1 MGRTVSRRIIVI
13 PFFAILD
20 PFRSVAMK
28 IMEAESIRFIPADRR
43 GTPTITVIAIFVPPL
58 EISAFVGAV
67 HVIALGTNI
76 IAKTVFRLAAGA
88 GGVFPFG
95 L

>member
-43 GTPTITVIAIFVPPL
+43 GTPAITVIAIFVPPL

-67 HVIALGTNI
+67 HVIASGTNI
-76 IAKTVFRLAAGA
+76 IAKTVFRSADGA

>member
-1 MGRTVSRRIIVI
+1 MGCTVSRRIIVI

-28 IMEAESIRFIPADRR
+28 IMETESIRFIPADRR

-58 EISAFVGAV
+58 EVSVFVGAV
-67 HVIALGTNI
+67 HVIALGANI
-76 IAKTVFRLAAGA
+76 IAKTVFRSAAGA

>member
-1 MGRTVSRRIIVI
+1 MGCTVSRRIIVI
-13 PFFAILD
+13 RFFAILD

-28 IMEAESIRFIPADRR
+28 IMEAESIRFRLADWR

-58 EISAFVGAV
+58 EVSVFVGAV
-67 HVIALGTNI
+67 HVIELGANI
-76 IAKTVFRLAAGA
+76 IAKTVFRSAAGE

>member
-1 MGRTVSRRIIVI
+1 
-13 PFFAILD
+13 
-20 PFRSVAMK
+20 MK
-28 IMEAESIRFIPADRR
+28 IMEAESIRFIQADWR

-58 EISAFVGAV
+58 EVSVFVGAV
-67 HVIALGTNI
+67 HVIALGANI
-76 IAKTVFRLAAGA
+76 IAKTVFRSAAGE